1 MADTPEQQAARM
13 RAQLASLDR
22 AMGSGVLT
30 VEQADNGGRTTY
42 RSYAEM
48 RQARADL
55 VRRIDTLAASLP
67 GGAVPRRTR
76 QVVTTGRSGW

>member
-1 MADTPEQQAARM
+1 MADTTQQDLARL
-13 RAQLASLDR
+13 RAQLANLDR

-48 RQARADL
+48 QRARTDL
-55 VRRIDTLAASLP
+55 SRRIGALDAAVS
-67 GGAVPRRTR
+67 GTPRRR
-76 QVVTTGRSGW
+76 ARRVVMIGTSGF